1 MKKIIILSLCLI
13 VFGIALWAQEAPRP
27 QPRAGF
33 EGTQIIKDTE
43 AIDIDVKAFMP
54 ESGIYKAKSET
65 YSKSGKYRFLL
76 NDQIIKDQ
84 SETILNKWLKE
95 SK

>member
-1 MKKIIILSLCLI
+1 MKKITFLCFCFI
-13 VFGIALWAQEAPRP
+13 AFGAMLFAQQATKPRT
-27 QPRAGF
+27 GF
-33 EGTQIIKDTE
+33 EDAKVVKDNVV
-43 AIDIDVKAFMP
+43 IDIDVKAFMP

-76 NDQIIKDQ
+76 TDKYIKEQ
-84 SETILNKWLKE
+84 SENILNKWLKE

>member
-1 MKKIIILSLCLI
+1 MKKIIILSLCM
-13 VFGIALWAQEAPRP
+13 IALGSILIAQEAERP

-33 EGTQIIKDTE
+33 EGTQVIKDTE
-43 AIDIDVKAFMP
+43 TIDIDVKAFMP
-54 ESGIYKAKSET
+54 DSGIYKAKSET

-76 NDQIIKDQ
+76 TNQYVKDQ